1 MVTTVLLTGASG
13 FLGVHTMRQLL
24 EAGHHVRAFVRT
36 SARLEKNLLPLGI
49 ELEDSHIEVAEG
61 DMTSRSAVHDAVS
74 GCDAVVHAAATFS
87 LKRRDRHRMER
98 ENSVGA
104 RTVLEAGA
112 DAGAQRIVH
121 VSSTVA
127 LARPGGAVL
136 DHTSPLGT
144 GPGPY
149 AASTVASEAV
159 ARELQDAGAPVTIVN
174 PGGVL
179 GPDDPYLGENNEVM
193 TQVLK
198 GQTPAWPRGSLQ
210 YVDVRDVAAV
220 LVAAVDH
227 EPGGRYLVPGPNVE
241 KLHVVLREV
250 TGRRLPAPTLPAG
263 LLVAS
268 AMPGYLT
275 GWSFLPGAVEG
286 IRTVA
291 FANTADAS
299 HTVSELGVQARPLAE
314 SVRDTIRWLV
324 SAGHLKAKHAGR
336 ALD

>member
-1 MVTTVLLTGASG
+1 MATVLLTGASG
-13 FLGVHTMRQLL
+13 FLGTHTLKQLL
-24 EAGHHVRAFVRT
+24 DDGHHVRAFVRT
-36 SARLEKNLLPLGI
+36 PSRLEANLLPLGV
-49 ELEDSHIEVAEG
+49 ELEDSRIEVAEG
-61 DMTSRSAVHDAVS
+61 DMTSTSAVRNAVS

-87 LKRRDRHRMER
+87 FKRRDRQRMER
-98 ENSVGA
+98 ENSVGT

-112 DAGAQRIVH
+112 DAGARCLVH

-136 DHTSPLGT
+136 GPTSPLGT

-149 AASTVASEAV
+149 AASKVASEAV

-174 PGGVL
+174 PGGIL
-179 GPDDPYLGENNEVM
+179 GPHDPYLGENNEVM
-193 TQVLK
+193 VQVLT
-198 GQTPAWPRGSLQ
+198 GRTPAWPRGSLQ

-220 LVAAVDH
+220 LAGAVDH
-227 EPGGRYLVPGPNVE
+227 EPGRRFLVPGHNVAG
-241 KLHVVLREV
+241 LHPVLREV

-286 IRTVA
+286 IRTVG

-299 HTVSELGVQARPLAE
+299 ATTDALGVEATPLEE
-314 SVRDTIRWLV
+314 SVRDTVRWLV
-324 SAGHLKAKHAGR
+324 GAGHLKAGHAGR